1 MTCPVPVSM
10 NARRHCDPLCIPAM
24 PMDRIRHAL
33 ELWFVGPE
41 GPQMLFTGRVLAFD
55 ERAALQWA
63 ALQWAALMAD
73 GRRIGQSRSPLDMI
87 IASVAQ
93 AHGCTI
99 VTDNERDFAGLDAI
113 NPMRRSGT

>member
-1 MTCPVPVSM
+1 
-10 NARRHCDPLCIPAM
+10 
-24 PMDRIRHAL
+24 
-33 ELWFVGPE
+33 
-41 GPQMLFTGRVLAFD
+41 
-55 ERAALQWA
+55 
-63 ALQWAALMAD
+63 MAD